1 VQISVIHPDELGST
15 EIAAWHAMQAQTQAL
30 ANPFLSPEFAVTVGQ
45 SRPDARVAVLSDG
58 TEFAGFFPFERRG
71 FGVGMPI
78 GAGLSDC
85 QGLVHA
91 SGVGWDPKQL
101 LRACGVSVW
110 HFDHLVRGQ
119 QPFAPYQAAT
129 AASPV
134 IDLADGFE
142 AYAQRLRARSAQF
155 CRDVARKGRKLER
168 EAGPLRLAVDSGDIG
183 ELRMLM
189 GWKSDQYRR
198 TGRTDRFDQPWIVE
212 VVEKLLRYRLND
224 FSGVLSML
232 YAGDT
237 PVAGHFGLRY
247 GSVLV
252 DWFPAYDAEFARYSP
267 GLIQMLRMAEGLAGC
282 GVRSIDLGKGDKRY
296 KEQMKSYD
304 LTVAE
309 GTVTGRSV
317 LATARR
323 VQHAPGRWTVRQ
335 IRRHQGLFTAAD
347 RVLKRYG
354 RMRVAVRSA
363 R

>member
-15 EIAAWHAMQAQTQAL
+15 EIAAWHAMQDQTPAL
-30 ANPFLSPEFAVTVGQ
+30 GNPFLCPEFAVTVGQ

-58 TEFAGFFPFERRG
+58 PALAGFFPFERRG
-71 FGVGMPI
+71 LGVGMPI

-91 SGVGWDPKQL
+91 PGFDWDAKQL
-101 LRACGVSVW
+101 LMACGVAVW
-110 HFDHLVRGQ
+110 HFDHLVAGQ
-119 QPFAPYQAAT
+119 RPFAPYQAAT

-134 IDLADGFE
+134 IDLADGFD
-142 AYAQRLRARSAQF
+142 AYTERLRARSVQF
-155 CRDVARKGRKLER
+155 CRDVARKARKLER
-168 EAGPLRLAVDSGDIG
+168 EVGQLRFAADSGDIG

-189 GWKSDQYRR
+189 TWKSEQYRR
-198 TGRTDRFDQPWIVE
+198 TGRTDRFDRPWIVE
-212 VVEKLLRYRLND
+212 VVEKLLRYRQND
-224 FSGVLSML
+224 FKGVLSML

-247 GSVLV
+247 GPVLG

-267 GLIQMLRMAEGLAGC
+267 GLIQMLRMTEGLAGC

-304 LTVAE
+304 LIVAE
-309 GTVTGRSV
+309 GTVTGGSA
-317 LATARR
+317 LAAARR
-323 VQHAPGRWTVRQ
+323 VQHAPGRWAVRQ
-335 IRRHQGLFTAAD
+335 IRRHPRLFTAAD

-354 RMRVAVRSA
+354 RLRVAVRPL